1 MASVT
6 RSCFWGAVPMV
17 SLRAP
22 SGVGNN
28 RVVWTDAALSG
39 TGRRTY
45 TGTAANDVPFDL
57 SP

>member
-1 MASVT
+1 
-6 RSCFWGAVPMV
+6 MV